1 MNPLKRLFILAAI
14 PALIAAV
21 VFLAVRILAWPIW
34 QGVAPVTG
42 MAYAGLILV
51 LLAIALTGGALAGR
65 DAKYRHVLSWGS
77 VALSFFAVALLDRDY
92 TAWETERL
100 WVEAPPEFTHSP
112 QRGMTPSSAFASVEA
127 GNAIILQRQA
137 DGHYYI
143 DARINGVDVV
153 FLVDTGATGVAIT
166 QDDARR
172 IGVNMDRLDY
182 RVNVSTANGRAQ
194 AAPITIR
201 EFNLPNNSFSNVPA
215 LIMQSGGRSLLGMEI
230 LEEFRSV
237 EIRGDQLILRR

>member
-1 MNPLKRLFILAAI
+1 MDALKRLLLLAAI

-21 VFLAVRILAWPIW
+21 AMLVLRVLTWPLW
-34 QGVAPVTG
+34 QSLTPITG
-42 MAYAGLILV
+42 IAYAGLILV
-51 LLAIALTGGALAGR
+51 LLAIAVTGGALAGR
-65 DAKYRHVLSWGS
+65 EAKFRHVLSWGS
-77 VALSFFAVALLDRDY
+77 IALSFFAVALLDRDY
-92 TAWETERL
+92 TAWETGRL
-100 WVEAPPEFTHSP
+100 WAEAPPEFVNQAP
-112 QRGMTPSSAFASVEA
+112 RPAGGAAFVSVEA
-127 GNAIILQRQA
+127 DDAIILQRQP

-143 DARINGVDVV
+143 DALINGVEVL

-172 IGVNMDRLDY
+172 IGVNMDRLSY
-182 RVNVSTANGRAQ
+182 SVNVSTANGRAQ
-194 AAPITIR
+194 AAPIMIR
-201 EFNLPNNSFSNVPA
+201 EFSLPSNDFTNVPA

>member
-1 MNPLKRLFILAAI
+1 MNALKRLFLLAAI

-21 VFLAVRILAWPIW
+21 AMLAVRILAAPLW
-34 QGVAPVTG
+34 QNVDPVTG

-65 DAKYRHVLSWGS
+65 DVKFRHVLSWGS

-92 TAWETERL
+92 TAWETDRL
-100 WVEAPPEFTHSP
+100 WVEAQPEFTHRPPRSMAP
-112 QRGMTPSSAFASVEA
+112 GTSFSSVRA
-127 GNAIILQRQA
+127 GETIILQRQP
-137 DGHYYI
+137 DGHYYV
-143 DARINGVDVV
+143 DASINGAEVV

-166 QDDARR
+166 ADDARR
-172 IGVNMDRLDY
+172 IGVNMERLDY
-182 RVNVSTANGRAQ
+182 RVNVSTANGRAL
-194 AAPITIR
+194 AAPILIR
-201 EFNLPNNSFSNVPA
+201 ELELPNNRFTDVPA

-237 EIRGDQLILRR
+237 EIRDDQLILRR